1 MLSELRAISSGP
13 LPALRHR
20 GLAQDRARGEA
31 PASSIPTSPPM
42 SCPVAAGLE
51 GDRARS
57 PQGLAPPPRQLPRSR
72 PPPAPRPRPPPR
84 PSPVR
89 RPRRRRP
96 RPSPE
101 ALAPPRPHSSPRCGE
116 GEGVG
121 RSRRF
126 LGSSNSALAGG
137 GEGVGRTTGARAAG
151 PAAGPAA
158 RQEVSGAEGG
168 GGVAGAR
175 GGQGAY
181 VGFIR
186 AVGYPYFCRAAPVS
200 ASGGRRGEWRRG
212 RPRRGGRSGPATTR
226 ARGRGCWRCP

>member
-57 PQGLAPPPRQLPRSR
+57 PQGLAPPPGSSR
-72 PPPAPRPRPPPR
+72 DRALPRPRAPA
-84 PSPVR
+84 
-89 RPRRRRP
+89 RPRARPPSGGPAAVAPVHRP
-96 RPSPE
+96 RPSPPRGRTP
-101 ALAPPRPHSSPRCGE
+101 ALGAERGRGLGE
-116 GEGVG
+116 VVG
-121 RSRRF
+121 FWALRTPRSR
-126 LGSSNSALAGG
+126 G
-137 GEGVGRTTGARAAG
+137 GERGSGGPPGQGRPGQRPG
-151 PAAGPAA
+151 RRLG
-158 RQEVSGAEGG
+158 RRCRERRG

>member
-57 PQGLAPPPRQLPRSR
+57 PQGLAPPPPAAPAIAPSPGPA
-72 PPPAPRPRPPPR
+72 PPPAPAPVPRPAAPPPSPPSIARGPRPPAAALQ
-84 PSPVR
+84 PSVR
-89 RPRRRRP
+89 RGGGGW
-96 RPSPE
+96 
-101 ALAPPRPHSSPRCGE
+101 AKSSVSGLFELRARG
-116 GEGVG
+116 GGRGGRADHRGKGGRASGRAGGSAGGVG
-121 RSRRF
+121 S
-126 LGSSNSALAGG
+126 G
-137 GEGVGRTTGARAAG
+137 GE
-151 PAAGPAA
+151 
-158 RQEVSGAEGG
+158 